1 MKARIVSSLP
11 VIVSWHIL
19 DTNLLKEYI
28 SIVPTSYKG
37 SRPSKTSLNSICIQW
52 TCLSQAL
59 PVTGCCLILQQ
70 QQVKCRFGMGNLKSM
85 KYQDTHHYNSFYL
98 YQMVGK
104 RIQINITQDTV
115 RNLIHK
121 QGAWGK
127 SRWYNWESNVRRM
140 FISFCG
146 HYKAAVTKQ
155 L

>member
-37 SRPSKTSLNSICIQW
+37 SRPSKTLLNSICIQW

-70 QQVKCRFGMGNLKSM
+70 
-85 KYQDTHHYNSFYL
+85 
-98 YQMVGK
+98 
-104 RIQINITQDTV
+104 
-115 RNLIHK
+115 
-121 QGAWGK
+121 
-127 SRWYNWESNVRRM
+127 
-140 FISFCG
+140 
-146 HYKAAVTKQ
+146 
-155 L
+155 